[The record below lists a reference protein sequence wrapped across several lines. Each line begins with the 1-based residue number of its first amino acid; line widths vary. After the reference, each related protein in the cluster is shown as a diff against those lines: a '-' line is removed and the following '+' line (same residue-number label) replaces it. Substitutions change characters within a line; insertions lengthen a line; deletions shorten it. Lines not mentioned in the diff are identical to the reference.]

1 MGILQSLAGIISF
14 VAGLWMV
21 VILFQK
27 KGILHGILGLIC
39 ELYPFIWGLIHFGD
53 PEIKTPMTIWLI
65 AIGFSIVLS
74 IIGTIFR
81 IGSHFSS
88 FLPMFI

>member
-1 MGILQSLAGIISF
+1 MGILQSLAGILSF

-39 ELYPFIWGLIHFGD
+39 ELYTFIWGLIHFSE

-65 AIGFSIVLS
+65 AIGISIVLTV
-74 IIGTIFR
+74 IGFLTR
-81 IGSHFSS
+81 IGSNSSS
-88 FLPMFI
+88 FLPMFM